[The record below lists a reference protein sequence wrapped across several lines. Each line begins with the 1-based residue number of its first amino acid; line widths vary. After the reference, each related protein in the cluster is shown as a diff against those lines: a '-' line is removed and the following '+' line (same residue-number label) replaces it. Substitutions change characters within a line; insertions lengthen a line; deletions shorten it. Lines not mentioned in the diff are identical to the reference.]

1 MRTILETN
9 LKIIL
14 DNRLQNKGTPFPA
27 KAGCGVPLF
36 KDLFYSPY
44 HIDNLDD
51 ICIGKEEGQDQDC
64 RRNHCN

>member
-36 KDLFYSPY
+36 KDLFYSP
-44 HIDNLDD
+44 IWRFMEDERF
-51 ICIGKEEGQDQDC
+51 CAC
-64 RRNHCN
+64 